1 MALSF
6 ISNIFQIFR
15 KKKNSLRSR
24 CLEVAGER
32 ENGHARGRHAR
43 GPTTSKRLLRRL
55 KKKGNKTLSLGRGK
69 IYARYYTKESSTVTE
84 ARRGHMNDPHFVWFA
99 IKNGIVYSLLRNFRS
114 VYNVYMRI
122 RRYHM

>member
-6 ISNIFQIFR
+6 ISNF
-15 KKKNSLRSR
+15 
-24 CLEVAGER
+24 
-32 ENGHARGRHAR
+32 
-43 GPTTSKRLLRRL
+43 SK
-55 KKKGNKTLSLGRGK
+55 KKKGNKLFLWDGEK

-84 ARRGHMNDPHFVWFA
+84 ARRDHMNDPHFVWFA
-99 IKNGIVYSLLRNFRS
+99 IKNGIVYSLLRNFHS